1 MAQLNKQ
8 WTSPSDVKVGD
19 YCALK
24 IIAVAGYGNKWAA
37 YYGPTDWTDDEVR
50 MGGTK
55 MLKEEAGI
63 FAYLF
68 QLMEYR

>member
-8 WTSPSDVKVGD
+8 WTSPSDVKEGD

-24 IIAVAGYGNKWAA
+24 IVAVAGYNNDWAA
-37 YYGPTDWTDDEVR
+37 YYGPSDWSDNKVL

-55 MLKEEAGI
+55 MLKKEAGI
-63 FAYLF
+63 FASLF

>member
-8 WTSPSDVKVGD
+8 WTSPSDVKEGD

-24 IIAVAGYGNKWAA
+24 IVAVAGYNNDWAA

>member
-8 WTSPSDVKVGD
+8 LTNPSDVKEGD

-24 IIAVAGYGNKWAA
+24 IVAVAGYGNKWAA
-37 YYGPTDWTDDEVR
+37 YYGPTDWTDDEVC

-55 MLKEEAGI
+55 MLEKEAGI